1 MSEAQFYHEPVLKD
15 EIIKLLIGNPAG
27 VYLDCTL
34 GGGGHFR
41 AIAEK
46 LEKEATLIGIDR
58 DPDAISWNRQN
69 MVNKDFRIIIEQSR
83 FSEFDTILKKYE
95 ITGVDGVLLD
105 LGVSSWQIDNRDRGF
120 SYMGEG
126 ALDMRMNKEEG
137 IPANQYITSLSEAE
151 LCRILSEYGEV
162 QNAARMAQTLKNC
175 EFPIKTSLDLRNCLS
190 KEYGPNMKYKVL
202 AKIFQALRIAIND
215 ELGELNCFLSKAIDY
230 LLPKGRLAVM
240 AYHSLEDRIVK
251 DFLRLAEHPCVC
263 PAELPMCVC
272 GKKALIK
279 RITHKPVFASD
290 QEIVSNPRSR
300 SVRLR
305 VAEKTSGVECEK

>member
-15 EIIKLLIGNPAG
+15 DVIKLLIGNPAG

-69 MVNKDFRIIIEQSR
+69 MVNNDIRIVIEQSR
-83 FSEFDTILKKYE
+83 FSEFDEVLKKYE
-95 ITGVDGVLLD
+95 IAGVDGVLLD
-105 LGVSSWQIDNRDRGF
+105 LGVSSWQIDSKDRGF

-126 ALDMRMNKEEG
+126 VLDMRMNKEEG
-137 IPANQYITSLSEAE
+137 IPADEYITSLSEAE
-151 LCRILSEYGEV
+151 LCHILTVYGEV
-162 QNAARMAQTLKNC
+162 QNAVRMARTLKNC
-175 EFPIKTSLDLRNCLS
+175 EFPLKTSLDLRNCLS

-215 ELGELNCFLSKAIDY
+215 ELGELNRFLSKAIDY
-230 LLPKGRLAVM
+230 LKPQGRLAVM

-251 DFLRLAEHPCVC
+251 DFFRSAEYPCVC
-263 PAELPMCVC
+263 PKEFPMCVC
-272 GKKALIK
+272 GKRALIK
-279 RITHKPVFASD
+279 RITHKPVLASD

-305 VAEKTSGVECEK
+305 VAEKVDGVEK

>member
-1 MSEAQFYHEPVLKD
+1 MSKEQFYHEPVLKD
-15 EIIKLLIGNPAG
+15 EVIKLLIGNPAG

-41 AIAEK
+41 AIACK

-69 MVNKDFRIIIEQSR
+69 MVDKDLRIIIEQSR
-83 FSEFDTILKKYE
+83 FSEFDEVLKKHS

-105 LGVSSWQIDNRDRGF
+105 LGVSSWQIDSKDRGF

-137 IPANQYITSLSEAE
+137 IPADEYITSLSEAE
-151 LCRILSEYGEV
+151 LCHILTEYGEV
-162 QNAARMAQTLKNC
+162 QNAARMARTLKSC
-175 EFPIKTSLDLRNCLS
+175 EFPLKTSLDLRNCLS

-202 AKIFQALRIAIND
+202 SKIFQALRIAIND
-215 ELGELNCFLSKAIDY
+215 ELGELNRFLSKAIEY
-230 LLPKGRLAVM
+230 LRPQGRLAVM
-240 AYHSLEDRIVK
+240 AYHSLEDRMVK
-251 DFLRLAEHPCVC
+251 DFLRSAEHPCVC
-263 PAELPMCVC
+263 PTEFPMCVC

-279 RITHKPVFASD
+279 RITHKPVIASD
-290 QEIVSNPRSR
+290 QETLSNPRSR

-305 VAEKTSGVECEK
+305 VAEKLDGVEK

>member
-1 MSEAQFYHEPVLKD
+1 MSEEQFYHEPVLKD
-15 EIIKLLIGNPAG
+15 DVVKLLIGNLAG

-41 AIAEK
+41 AIAGK

-69 MVNKDFRIIIEQSR
+69 MVNKDLRIIIEQSR
-83 FSEFDTILKKYE
+83 FSEFDEVLKKYE
-95 ITGVDGVLLD
+95 IAGVDGVLLD
-105 LGVSSWQIDNRDRGF
+105 LGVSSWQIDSKDRGF

-137 IPANQYITSLSEAE
+137 MPADEYIASLSEAE
-151 LCRILSEYGEV
+151 LCHILNEYGEV
-162 QNAARMAQTLKNC
+162 QNAARMARTLKTC
-175 EFPIKTSLDLRNCLS
+175 EFPIKTSQDLRNCLS

-215 ELGELNCFLSKAIDY
+215 ELGELDRFLNKAIDY
-230 LLPKGRLAVM
+230 LKPQGRLAVM
-240 AYHSLEDRIVK
+240 AYHSLEDRMVK
-251 DFLRLAEHPCVC
+251 EFLRSAENPCVC
-263 PAELPMCVC
+263 PKEFPMCVC
-272 GKKALIK
+272 GKKPLIK
-279 RITHKPVFASD
+279 RITHKPVLASD

-305 VAEKTSGVECEK
+305 VAEKIDGVKSEE